1 MNSQYGIA
9 NAIRLI
15 YQMGGNALQV
25 CVSNLQETKVG
36 KPLEQQDVTDTLAL
50 REKFGI
56 YLVVHG
62 KYVYNFCRITWAWQL
77 KCLAFELEQAGRVN
91 ADLVIH
97 QGKNLPELF
106 LTREEAIRNYV
117 RQIESVLMDY
127 PGQNR
132 ILLENSC
139 KQGNELGSTV
149 QELAEIY
156 HLFLPEVRHR
166 IGFCID
172 TCHIYVS
179 GELDMQPKS
188 VLQFFN
194 AFESLI
200 GLDKLCLIHLND
212 SAVKFGGCNDHHAN
226 LFQGFMPQNGLETFI
241 RRCHHIPMILETP
254 SIQIR
259 TEIQSIKNLF

>member
-149 QELAEIY
+149 QEQAEIY
-156 HLFLPEVRHR
+156 HLFLPEVRHAVDEQDR
-166 IGFCID
+166 AVGHHQHAERMHRNGRSAGAAGRACRARADHRAHRRRQPAAPAAAVQGSIALPVIGSPPP
-172 TCHIYVS
+172 TVPMKLALPLARSMRYQRVR
-179 GELDMQPKS
+179 PAS
-188 VLQFFN
+188 V
-194 AFESLI
+194 
-200 GLDKLCLIHLND
+200 
-212 SAVKFGGCNDHHAN
+212 
-226 LFQGFMPQNGLETFI
+226 MPA
-241 RRCHHIPMILETP
+241 
-254 SIQIR
+254 
-259 TEIQSIKNLF
+259 